1 MERTR
6 TKPGTL
12 PPTGSAGFEV
22 SCLSA
27 PLAPDLA
34 WEAEALL
41 LEIFEHGDYSLRAA
55 LSGTYSQQLD
65 CIFSF
70 ARENQALVGA
80 AGALCGARNPSIALL
95 GPVGV
100 LEKYRGRGLGTALV
114 TALVDD
120 LRGRGCEVVY
130 LGVSARNPAGR
141 LYERL
146 GFVSYQG
153 IVRRLLLH
161 PEGDWEQTCLA
172 PCEHVEIRRADWG
185 DFPSVQALLCYPG
198 SMVTVDWSRGIFSS
212 RYVPPARFLPLFPEI
227 VKTCTQQG
235 GLVNVLVTRRTQRI
249 TGFAYACRL
258 PGPARGHIAQ
268 LEFYVHD
275 HFLAQASH
283 LVLATLLDA
292 GSLGFPWLRCALL
305 GSDRLKRRIVE
316 SLDGTPLATLP
327 GSACINDQLEEV
339 VVYEWNMSEVSCK
352 TDMGL

>member
-1 MERTR
+1 ME
-6 TKPGTL
+6 
-12 PPTGSAGFEV
+12 SAGFEI

-27 PLAPDLA
+27 PLAPDPA

-41 LEIFEHGDYSLRAA
+41 LKIFEYGDYSLRAA
-55 LSGTYSQQLD
+55 LSGAYSQQLD

-70 ARENQALVGA
+70 AREHKTLVGA
-80 AGALCGARNPSIALL
+80 AGALCGGRNPSIGLL

-100 LEKYRGRGLGTALV
+100 LEKYRGRGLGTALAA
-114 TALVDD
+114 TLVED

-130 LGVSARNPAGR
+130 LGVPARNPAVR

-146 GFVSYQG
+146 GFAPYQG
-153 IVRRLLLH
+153 IVRRLPLR
-161 PEGDWEQTCLA
+161 PGEAWEQTCFA
-172 PCEHVEIRRADWG
+172 PCAQVEIRRADWG
-185 DFPSVQALLCYPG
+185 DFPGVQALLCYPG
-198 SMVTVDWSRGIFSS
+198 SMMTVDWPRGIFSS
-212 RYVPPARFLPLFPEI
+212 RYVPPARFLPVFPEI

-235 GLVNVLVTRRTQRI
+235 GLINVLATQRTQSI

-258 PGPARGHIAQ
+258 PGAARRHIAQ

-283 LVLATLLDA
+283 LVLATILDA
-292 GSLGFPWLRCALL
+292 GSLGFQWLRCVLL

-316 SLDGTPLATLP
+316 GLDATPIATLA
-327 GSACINDQLEEV
+327 GSACIDDQLDEV
-339 VVYEWNMSEVSCK
+339 VVYEWSMSELSCK